1 MTTKQVADR
10 LVELCRDGKNK
21 QALDELYA
29 PFIQSTE
36 MFGTPEMPQVMNGI
50 DAIRAKTQWW
60 LDNHEVHSATCGE
73 PIVAGNHFA
82 VTMRLDV
89 TFKPRNQ
96 RMQMEEIC
104 VYEVKDGKISK
115 EQFFYS
121 MP

>member
-10 LVELCRDGKNK
+10 LVHLCREGKNM
-21 QALDELYA
+21 QALDELYG
-29 PFIQSTE
+29 PDIQSTE

-50 DAIRAKTQWW
+50 EAIRAKTKWW
-60 LDNHEVHSATCGE
+60 LDNHEIHSATCGD

-82 VTMRLDV
+82 VTMGLDV
-89 TFKPRNQ
+89 TFKPQNR

-104 VYEVKDGKISK
+104 VYEVSGGKVVK

-121 MP
+121 M